1 MTHYELEVRN
11 LEYYIKKGDLEDN
24 DHEDNI
30 WFTRKSEYLLREFD
44 IVKIKKNNKII
55 LKISYFNKC
64 IGEMKGFHIIQYD
77 ESNKIL
83 SEYVYDDLYFS
94 KEDKIKFNIRTDELR
109 IHSITKYGRIG
120 GGLTQSFFDCN
131 IENSTIDFHSNIDN
145 EKNKITINIDD
156 IEYDTEIKYTYVGE
170 NKHFKDKEV
179 ESYYNYC
186 CQGHDD

>member
-1 MTHYELEVRN
+1 MMHYELEVQN
-11 LEYYIKKGDLEDN
+11 LEYYIKKGDYED
-24 DHEDNI
+24 DVY
-30 WFTRKSEYLLREFD
+30 FTKRSEYFIREFD

-64 IGEMKGFHIIQYD
+64 VGDMKGFHIIQYD

-94 KEDKIKFNIRTDELR
+94 EDDKIKLNIRTDELS

-120 GGLTQSFFDCN
+120 GGLTQRFLDCN
-131 IENSTIDFHSNIDN
+131 IENSTIDFYSNIDN
-145 EKNKITINIDD
+145 EKNKITIKIDD
-156 IEYDTEIKYTYVGE
+156 IEYDTEIKYTYVGVNE
-170 NKHFKDKEV
+170 QFKDKEV

-186 CQGHDD
+186 CQGQDD